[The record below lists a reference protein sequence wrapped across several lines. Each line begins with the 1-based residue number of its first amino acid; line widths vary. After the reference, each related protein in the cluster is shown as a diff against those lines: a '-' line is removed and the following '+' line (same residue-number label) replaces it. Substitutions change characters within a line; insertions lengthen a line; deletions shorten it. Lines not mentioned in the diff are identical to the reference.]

1 MINTHHRLSLFI
13 FRRDLRLED
22 NTGLIAAL
30 ENSESVIPIFI
41 FDPRQCR
48 DNEYKSNALLQ
59 FMLESVED
67 LDRQLKSRG
76 GRLFLYYGE
85 SERVIEDILSKNPID
100 AVYFNQDYTPFSK
113 TRDAAITGLCKQRHI
128 ASYPCDDALIIPPG
142 KGLKSDGTP
151 YRIFTPFYRNAIQY
165 SVAFPKTNSYRHYY
179 VDELKIDAQHK
190 TPFKI
195 LKNSTPTPLCPGGRE
210 ACLQRLEALSE
221 LTDYDKNRN
230 FPALSST
237 SLLSAHLKFTTCSVR
252 EIFHWIRERA
262 AEPEGFIREL
272 YWRDFF
278 THIAYHFP
286 HVMGHAFHPKMDSIP
301 WDNNE
306 DHFKAWCQGETGFPI
321 VDAGMR
327 QLNETGFMHNRVR
340 MITAS
345 FLIKDLHIDWRWGEK
360 YFAQKLVDYDPA
372 VNNGNWQWV
381 AGTGTDAQPYY
392 RIFNPW
398 LQQKKF
404 DPECVYIK
412 TWLPECRDL
421 SIHELHTWFQNTNGH
436 LLTTYPKPMIDHA
449 QEAARAKLLWGA

>member
-1 MINTHHRLSLFI
+1 MIKPRHRLSLFI

-30 ENSESVIPIFI
+30 DQSESVIPIFI

-48 DNEYKSNALLQ
+48 ENEYKSNALLQ
-59 FMLESVED
+59 FMQESIED
-67 LDRQLKSRG
+67 LERQLKDRG
-76 GRLFLYYGE
+76 GQLFLCYGE
-85 SERVIEDILSKNPID
+85 SDHVIEDLLSNNPIN
-100 AVYFNQDYTPFSK
+100 AVFFNQDYTPFSK
-113 TRDAAITGLCKQRHI
+113 TRDATITALCKQREI
-128 ASYPCDDALIIPPG
+128 ECYPYDDALIIPPG

-165 SVAFPKTNSYRHYY
+165 SVALPQSNDHHHYFT
-179 VDELKIDAQHK
+179 DDLKIASPFK
-190 TPFKI
+190 TPYKI
-195 LKNSTPTPLCPGGRE
+195 LPTTNPNPLCPGGRQ
-210 ACLQRLEALSE
+210 ACLTRLDALSD
-221 LTDYDKNRN
+221 LSNYDKHRN

-237 SLLSAHLKFTTCSVR
+237 SLLSPHLKFTTCSVR
-252 EIFHWIRERA
+252 EIFHVIRERV
-262 AEPEGFIREL
+262 AEPESFLREL

-301 WDNNE
+301 WDNNKLY
-306 DHFKAWCQGETGFPI
+306 FQAWCQGLTGFPI

-404 DPECVYIK
+404 DPDCIYIK

-421 SIHELHTWFQNTNGH
+421 SIQELHSWCSNSNGH
-436 LLTTYPKPMIDHA
+436 LLTQYPKPIIDHS
-449 QEAARAKLLWGA
+449 QEAARAKLLWG